1 MSEILEQEDVST
13 AAPAVFEFE
22 GDEISDFS
30 AQIPS
35 TKLEAPVAYPRGTI
49 LDLRLQVRVRSVRLD
64 EGRGGALTRNH
75 ILAIEECSIV
85 GVMTPA
91 QRAALLAE
99 LQAAEAAEA
108 EAEAD
113 EAPVIE
119 EDIDAEVIDE
129 DVEAAES
136 LVVDPDDPEDWANL
150 SEEEKNE
157 LRRRAVEDGVD
168 EFEAHQPHPVNG
180 PVQAAAGEVD
190 GLEVGASDLEP
201 GRPRELAGVDR
212 GF

>member
-1 MSEILEQEDVST
+1 MSESQEQEDAST
-13 AAPAVFEFE
+13 AASAVFEFE

-35 TKLEAPVAYPRGTI
+35 TKLEAPNAYPRGTI

-64 EGRGGALTRNH
+64 EGRSGALTRNH
-75 ILAIEECSIV
+75 ILAIEECNIV

-99 LQAAEAAEA
+99 LQAAEAADA
-108 EAEAD
+108 VSA
-113 EAPVIE
+113 APVIE
-119 EDIDAEVIDE
+119 EAEVIDE
-129 DVEAAES
+129 DVEAEADGPI
-136 LVVDPDDPEDWANL
+136 VDPDDPEGWANL
-150 SEEEKNE
+150 SEEERNE

-168 EFEAHQPHPVNG
+168 EFEAHQPRSINE
-180 PVQAAAGEVD
+180 PVQVAGEVD
-190 GLEVGASDLEP
+190 SLEVGASDQEP
-201 GRPRELAGVDR
+201 GRPRELAGVDP

>member
-1 MSEILEQEDVST
+1 MSEIQKQEDAST
-13 AAPAVFEFE
+13 APPAVFEFE

-75 ILAIEECSIV
+75 ILAIEECNIV

-108 EAEAD
+108 EAD

-119 EDIDAEVIDE
+119 EDIDSEVIDE
-129 DVEAAES
+129 DVEAAEG

-168 EFEAHQPHPVNG
+168 EFEAHQPHPANE
-180 PVQAAAGEVD
+180 PVQAAAGEVEVD

-201 GRPRELAGVDR
+201 GRPRELAGVDP